1 MQNLDFFFF
10 RKYILSSKAGSI
22 VRTIARISMVAI
34 AMSSLFFIL
43 VLSVMMA
50 LNQNVRDRILSVEPH
65 LTFTKNEKEPRSW
78 KDLRLSLES
87 EYPWLK
93 DRSYF
98 VDTQDVIVR
107 SLEGHFQG
115 ALAVGMDQQGLE
127 FLMQEV
133 DHLNSK
139 MKVRTESYV
148 KQLPQEREIYL
159 GIDLARSLN
168 VFEGDLVTIIPPESL
183 LLPLG
188 ESPRFEKVRIK
199 KILSTNVSKMDSESI
214 YFVRGKTLTNLGA
227 TMSRNLSLQSWNSDP
242 DQVDAWKKKIQN
254 KWPGLRVETWK
265 DKNSAL
271 FLALRLEKMTIGIF
285 LGLAALIAV
294 FSMVSALSL
303 LVSQKRSEIGLMQ
316 ALGMSGRRIQ
326 QLFLKLGVF
335 ISGFGILIG
344 AGVGSALAMLL
355 EKYPLHLLPDYYVD
369 SEIPALLNTGFVL
382 VYIVL
387 GLGISVAAAW
397 VPAKSVLDVTPVKAL
412 RQKV

>member
-1 MQNLDFFFF
+1 
-10 RKYILSSKAGSI
+10 
-22 VRTIARISMVAI
+22 
-34 AMSSLFFIL
+34 
-43 VLSVMMA
+43 
-50 LNQNVRDRILSVEPH
+50 
-65 LTFTKNEKEPRSW
+65 
-78 KDLRLSLES
+78 
-87 EYPWLK
+87 
-93 DRSYF
+93 
-98 VDTQDVIVR
+98 
-107 SLEGHFQG
+107 
-115 ALAVGMDQQGLE
+115 
-127 FLMQEV
+127 
-133 DHLNSK
+133 
-139 MKVRTESYV
+139 
-148 KQLPQEREIYL
+148 
-159 GIDLARSLN
+159 
-168 VFEGDLVTIIPPESL
+168 
-183 LLPLG
+183 
-188 ESPRFEKVRIK
+188 
-199 KILSTNVSKMDSESI
+199 
-214 YFVRGKTLTNLGA
+214 
-227 TMSRNLSLQSWNSDP
+227 
-242 DQVDAWKKKIQN
+242 VDAWKKKIQN
-254 KWPGLRVETWK
+254 KWPALRVETWK

-316 ALGMSGRRIQ
+316 ALGLSGRRIQ